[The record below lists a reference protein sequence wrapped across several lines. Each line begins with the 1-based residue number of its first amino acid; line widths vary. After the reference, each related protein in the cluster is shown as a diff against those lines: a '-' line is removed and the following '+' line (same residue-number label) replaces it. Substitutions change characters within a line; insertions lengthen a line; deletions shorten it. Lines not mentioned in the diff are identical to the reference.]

1 MESVMIGNP
10 SLMTRIAIG
19 KGIGFVIGL
28 IGMLTL
34 PSMMPEIGTM
44 ARWGFLFW
52 YITFGAIIGIFG
64 VFTLHPILRL
74 PLPWWFM
81 SPFVGAWLNFVLTL
95 FIYDM
100 LAAGMLSF
108 FGPNGALSS
117 PFWLVA
123 EGAIV
128 GLLIGYFAT
137 RFGGEGPETAGR

>member
-123 EGAIV
+123 EGAVV